1 MFAYLKTE
9 HIRTIKFVNYFCL
22 LLIFLGAAAC
32 SQKTDKTRKEALLK
46 TFTYKI
52 TGQTAAAEGSPV
64 TLIDPENKI
73 QQFTK
78 TSVKNGQFVLEGELA
93 MTGFYAIQING
104 GDPYTL
110 FLEGDSDYD
119 LKESQGLCTLTT
131 TSDNARDFIQFT
143 ERYHK
148 REQAEKLKEEKRK
161 GRIGTLNG
169 QLPDMAAR
177 NDGSYE
183 QAVDEIQRLS
193 AIKPYNLRELYAD
206 FILDSIHRSSLV
218 LPYFFKYVS
227 VDQDNFKKFDS
238 ALEQFDVT
246 LQKHPYYKF
255 AREKVDRV
263 KDFYENMPVFPA
275 ITPMNIQRDS
285 LALTEFSKAKMLIV
299 AFWKAS
305 SSYSLSDVS
314 LLHKKEPQLK
324 TMGVRVIYFSLD
336 SDQDKWIKASN
347 SLALG
352 PHNYYLNTNDRTT
365 MENDFGIDRSPS
377 YLWVDPQTFKILS
390 LTGEDP
396 TLPRFISKVK
406 EFLDK
411 N

>member
-1 MFAYLKTE
+1 
-9 HIRTIKFVNYFCL
+9 
-22 LLIFLGAAAC
+22 
-32 SQKTDKTRKEALLK
+32 
-46 TFTYKI
+46 
-52 TGQTAAAEGSPV
+52 
-64 TLIDPENKI
+64 
-73 QQFTK
+73 
-78 TSVKNGQFVLEGELA
+78 
-93 MTGFYAIQING
+93 
-104 GDPYTL
+104 
-110 FLEGDSDYD
+110 
-119 LKESQGLCTLTT
+119 
-131 TSDNARDFIQFT
+131 
-143 ERYHK
+143 
-148 REQAEKLKEEKRK
+148 
-161 GRIGTLNG
+161 
-169 QLPDMAAR
+169 
-177 NDGSYE
+177 
-183 QAVDEIQRLS
+183 
-193 AIKPYNLRELYAD
+193 
-206 FILDSIHRSSLV
+206 
-218 LPYFFKYVS
+218 
-227 VDQDNFKKFDS
+227 
-238 ALEQFDVT
+238 
-246 LQKHPYYKF
+246 
-255 AREKVDRV
+255 
-263 KDFYENMPVFPA
+263 
-275 ITPMNIQRDS
+275 MNIQRDS

-314 LLHKKEPQLK
+314 LLRKKEPQLK